1 VAREKAAGPAGRDVG
16 GVTLYHIHP
25 LRPTDPFF
33 VQIQNKTAV
42 QLKRHFETL
51 TQQAIRL
58 LHEVSQAGGRR
69 RLVPKESEEQDP

>member
-1 VAREKAAGPAGRDVG
+1 VAREKAAGKEVG
-16 GVTLYHIHP
+16 SVDLYRIQP
-25 LRPTDPFF
+25 PRPTDPFF

-58 LHEVSQAGGRR
+58 LQGVSQAGGRR
-69 RLVPKESEEQDP
+69 RPVPKESEEQDP